1 MHRLRFLIRRLRE
14 RLWLKPLTY
23 GLAAVAASVAAQ
35 AADRTDL
42 AAAVPDIAAGTLD
55 KLLTIIATTMLAVAT
70 FAVGS
75 MLSAY
80 ATATQTATPRAFELV
95 VADDQSKT
103 ALSSF
108 VGAFIF
114 AVVGLVALDTGL
126 YERGG
131 RFALFLM
138 TAAVFAWVILTFVR
152 WVDGI
157 ARLGRMGATID
168 KLEAAAGEALAER
181 RRRPHLGGVAP
192 ETLGRGPGA
201 GVEAGDIGYVLSV
214 DMEALQSAAEAC
226 DAVIRVEAPP
236 GTFLHPGRPAATV
249 LCRPGAPDEAL
260 RRRIS
265 DAFLLGPQRT
275 FAEDPR
281 FGLVVLAEVAGRA
294 LSPGVNDPGTAIA
307 VIGRFVR
314 LLSAGGE
321 EAEAPRYD
329 RVAAPAAATADVFD
343 DAFTA
348 IARDGAGVVE
358 VGTRLQKAFL
368 ALAVLPDAAMRRE
381 ARRHSRLALARAET
395 ALTLEA
401 DRERLRALADRV
413 SVAAAGA

>member
-1 MHRLRFLIRRLRE
+1 MHKLRFLFRRLRE

-23 GLAAVAASVAAQ
+23 CLAAVAATFVAQ
-35 AADRTDL
+35 AADGTDL
-42 AAAVPDIAAGTLD
+42 GAAVPDIAVDTLD

-126 YERGG
+126 YERAG
-131 RFALFLM
+131 RFALFLL
-138 TAAVFAWVILTFVR
+138 TAALFAWVILTFVR

-168 KLEAAAGEALAER
+168 KVEAAAAEALARR
-181 RRRPHLGGVAP
+181 RRRPNLGGLAP

-201 GVEAGDIGYVLSV
+201 TVEAEGVGYVLSV
-214 DMEALQSAAEAC
+214 DMEALQSAAEASGH
-226 DAVIRVEAPP
+226 VIRVEAAP

-249 LCRPGAPDEAL
+249 LDRTASPDETL
-260 RRRIS
+260 RRRVS
-265 DAFLLGPQRT
+265 NAFLLGPQRT
-275 FAEDPR
+275 FEEDPR
-281 FGLVVLAEVAGRA
+281 FGLVVMAEIAGRA

-314 LLSAGGE
+314 LLSAG
-321 EAEAPRYD
+321 
-329 RVAAPAAATADVFD
+329 AD
-343 DAFTA
+343 
-348 IARDGAGVVE
+348 
-358 VGTRLQKAFL
+358 
-368 ALAVLPDAAMRRE
+368 
-381 ARRHSRLALARAET
+381 
-395 ALTLEA
+395 
-401 DRERLRALADRV
+401 
-413 SVAAAGA
+413 